1 MNRLPNNQLSSAAG
15 RPARRR
21 RGGALTVE
29 LVLTL
34 PLLLVVVLAVIQ
46 FSMLLISS
54 QAVSAAANVGV
65 RQASLPSATAAAVQS
80 AVFQSLTGWK
90 FQGEAE
96 VVIYVNGVSEM
107 SSPGELAASNTGDLV
122 TVTVNVPSIEASP
135 DLLKLVGFSIADQTL
150 TATYVM
156 RKE

>member
-1 MNRLPNNQLSSAAG
+1 MRSCTTKPS
-15 RPARRR
+15 RTFARQR

-34 PLLLVVVLAVIQ
+34 PLLLVVLLAVIQ

-54 QAVSAAANVGV
+54 QAVSVAASVGV
-65 RQASLPSATAAAVQS
+65 RQASLPSAGASSVSS

-90 FQGEAE
+90 FQGDAE
-96 VVIYVNGVSEM
+96 VVIYVNGVSEA
-107 SSPGELAASNTGDLV
+107 SSPGTLAMANTGDLV
-122 TVTVNVPSIEASP
+122 SVTVNVPSIEASP
-135 DLLKLVGFSIADQTL
+135 DLLNLIGFSIADQTL

-156 RKE
+156 RRE